1 MNKRVIVISAFSIA
15 IMLFLCNFALAAENV
30 STDNVNKAYKCL
42 EDQIKN
48 KTLSL
53 KEAVFSALALGSKGN
68 IVSRIESDRDAN
80 SCWPK
85 GACKMKES
93 AQVALAYNRM
103 GKDSA
108 AIKKWILSKNAS
120 ATELKWL
127 LEIDITNK
135 AAASCTIKEGG
146 RTSTI
151 RVLENSR
158 LQGSPGSCFSIDSE
172 GFMLR
177 INNNCLGRQFEIS
190 CDQDFVTSVLYQRTS
205 GGTLFILPETHS
217 AASLGS
223 TREEVNGKCF
233 RTGSTCDYEGTL
245 WAALA
250 LKKTG
255 EDVSDYMPYL
265 LALADDNN
273 RYFPSTFLYILV
285 GGDDQYNVIIQ
296 EQKQGKFWEMT
307 GTVDGRYYDTS
318 LAMLALGDKGGAE
331 IDATK
336 AYLLSIQTKDGCW
349 NSNNIRDTG
358 FLLYSG
364 WPRGAASVGPIGPT
378 PCESPYSCENLFAC
392 TGAGG
397 STVDL
402 ECPNVG
408 QSCCSI
414 KLQLPSCAEK
424 GGLICPYGTE
434 CSGLLEQ
441 AAEGACCLSKSCP
454 ATVVPSA
461 DTCTPAGGT
470 CKIACGDNE
479 EESTTESCPITGDKC
494 CIEKAGTSIWVWI
507 ILLLIL
513 IALVVLGII
522 YRDKVKIWW
531 FKIKERFKKKP
542 VQPIA
547 QAGQRPA
554 MPYAPTRP
562 MMPQPRAPIMQRPT
576 IRPYPKDKE
585 MEEALRKL
593 REMSKK

>member
-1 MNKRVIVISAFSIA
+1 MDKRGLIILSFAVILT
-15 IMLFLCNFALAAENV
+15 LFLCNFAKAAENV
-30 STDNVNKAYKCL
+30 STDNVNNAYKCL

-250 LKKTG
+250 LKKIG

-285 GGDDQYNVIIQ
+285 GGDDQYNLIVQ
-296 EQKQGKFWEMT
+296 EQKQSKFWEMT

-336 AYLLSIQTKDGCW
+336 SYLLSIQTNDGCW

-364 WPRGAASVGPIGPT
+364 WPRGAASAGEISPST
-378 PCESPYSCENLFAC
+378 PCEPTFSCENAFEC
-392 TGAGG
+392 TSAGG
-397 STVDL
+397 TIEYNY
-402 ECPNVG
+402 ECPNIG

-424 GGLICPYGTE
+424 QGLLCPYGTE
-434 CSGLLEQ
+434 CSGRSEL
-441 AAEGACCLSKSCP
+441 ASDGACCLGGSC
-454 ATVVPSA
+454 TEIQVSE
-461 DTCTPAGGT
+461 DTCTPIGGI
-470 CKIACGDNE
+470 CKTVCGDNE
-479 EESTTESCPITGDKC
+479 EESAESCLITGDKC

-513 IALVVLGII
+513 IAIVVLGII

-542 VQPIA
+542 VQPSA
-547 QAGQRPA
+547 QAGQRSA

-562 MMPQPRAPIMQRPT
+562 MMQPRAPIMQRPV